1 MKYFENINTL
11 DELKKA
17 YRRLAMQHHPDCGG
31 STEAM
36 QEINNEHDAL
46 FEILKRQHNAQAQAD
61 TTGKTKAT
69 TETAEEFRQIL
80 DILLRLDGLEIE
92 LCGSWLWI
100 GGNTKANKD
109 KLKAAG
115 CKWSKNKVVLAPRRG
130 RFSLVPWQV
139 LHGGNPHQV
148 RQSGIPIPWIPGHR
162 NRYSVRRRQDMKSR
176 DSPNSRNPSGG
187 PLEPPHQC

>member
-1 MKYFENINTL
+1 MKYFENIKTL

-17 YRRLAMQHHPDCGG
+17 YRRLAMQYHPDCGG

-100 GGNTKANKD
+100 GGNTREHKD
-109 KLKAAG
+109 ELKAAG
-115 CKWSKNKVVLAPRRG
+115 CRWSNNKKLWYWHHAEEGRKWHKGSKTMNQIRNKYGSQTYR
-130 RFSLVPWQV
+130 
-139 LHGGNPHQV
+139 
-148 RQSGIPIPWIPGHR
+148 
-162 NRYSVRRRQDMKSR
+162 
-176 DSPNSRNPSGG
+176 SGG
-187 PLEPPHQC
+187 ADRLGEATA